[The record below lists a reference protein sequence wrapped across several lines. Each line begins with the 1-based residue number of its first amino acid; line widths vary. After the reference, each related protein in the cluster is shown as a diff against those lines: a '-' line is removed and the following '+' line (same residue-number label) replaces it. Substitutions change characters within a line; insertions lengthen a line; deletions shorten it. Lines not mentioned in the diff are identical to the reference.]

1 MYIIIYNNYAV
12 LCDLLKENNPTAE
25 IVLMTPTYNDQGI
38 DTRCCL
44 DAYSNM
50 VIQLANDK
58 GFKYI
63 DLHKLWME
71 HLIVGSD
78 NCGQRDRLS
87 SCTGDAC
94 LFSKKGAE
102 ATAHFFQKSI
112 NQPILVGKQSGSRA
126 CPLWHLLSLHTR
138 SRMRFGNKSAA
149 RAASCKYFLCQSS
162 SFFLRSRRIFVI
174 LLLLWRREYIFMS
187 AVKTR

>member
-38 DTRCCL
+38 DTHSCL

-102 ATAHFFQKSI
+102 ATAQFFSEIYQSTD
-112 NQPILVGKQSGSRA
+112 LSGKTEWLARVSALAPAVTPYTIPDAFWKQIR
-126 CPLWHLLSLHTR
+126 CTR
-138 SRMRFGNKSAA
+138 G
-149 RAASCKYFLCQSS
+149 FL
-162 SFFLRSRRIFVI
+162 
-174 LLLLWRREYIFMS
+174 
-187 AVKTR
+187 